1 MAAHTYYLAPTG
13 VKSAAQFATDETAL
27 EGESD
32 IATATTE
39 NVSTP
44 QAGASTKGT
53 DIDSKLAGLMKVTM
67 AADADSTVNVAASAT
82 TVAGAGLANT
92 TDPVTFN
99 VTSGAVFDGLTLP
112 IVLICESEQLFV
124 TNIATNAVTVTR
136 GYDGTTPAS
145 HADTTAIAHY
155 IDEATTQFEVGDESA
170 FAVGDI
176 IKIETGG
183 TERLLVTAKDAT
195 NDVLTVRRGYEGTT
209 AAVIG
214 AAANIF
220 DVKGYNQL
228 VTALASA
235 GSAYRILGNAGE
247 DDGSQGA
254 T

>member
-27 EGESD
+27 ESESD
-32 IATATTE
+32 IATATVE
-39 NVSTP
+39 GVSTP
-44 QAGASTKGT
+44 QAGAATQGT
-53 DIDSKLAGLMKVTM
+53 DIGSKFAGLMKVTM

-82 TVAGAGLANT
+82 TINGTGLANT
-92 TDPVTFN
+92 TDPVTFT
-99 VTSGAVFDGLTLP
+99 VTSGAVFDGLNLP
-112 IVLICESEQLFV
+112 FVLICESEQLLV
-124 TNIATNAVTVTR
+124 TAISTNDITVNR

-145 HADTTAIAHY
+145 HADTTAITHY
-155 IDEATTQFEVGDESA
+155 IDEATTQFEVGA
-170 FAVGDI
+170 TAGFAVGDI

-183 TERLLVTAKDAT
+183 TERLLITAIDGT

>member
-27 EGESD
+27 EAESL
-32 IATATTE
+32 IATATVE

-44 QAGASTKGT
+44 QAGAATKGT
-53 DIDSKLAGLMKVTM
+53 DIDAKLAGLMKVTM
-67 AADADSTVNVAASAT
+67 AADADSTTGVTADAT
-82 TVAGAGLANT
+82 TVSGTGLANT

-99 VTSGAVFDGLTLP
+99 VTSGAVFDGLSVP
-112 IVLICESEQLFV
+112 FVLICESEQLFV

-145 HADTTAIAHY
+145 HADTTAIKQY
-155 IDEATTQFEVGDESA
+155 IDEATTQFAVGDESL

-176 IKIETGG
+176 IKMETGG
-183 TERLLVTAKDAT
+183 TERLLVTAVDAT
-195 NDVLTVRRGYEGTT
+195 NSVLTVRRGYEGTT
-209 AAVIG
+209 PAVI
-214 AAANIF
+214 ADAANIF
-220 DVKGYNQL
+220 DVIGYNQL

-247 DDGSQGA
+247 DDGSLGA